1 MSGGQRSE
9 MQTAAVFLSQ
19 NGEHF
24 NGSLPYAGTDALH
37 EGNRGTLD
45 ALCKYRKRRQEHT
58 FLPPRFLLPLLI
70 SG

>member
-19 NGEHF
+19 NGEHV

-37 EGNRGTLD
+37 EGNRGRIGC
-45 ALCKYRKRRQEHT
+45 AV
-58 FLPPRFLLPLLI
+58 
-70 SG
+70 